1 MFKDGRLT
9 KDPVLVELRKK
20 YEENFGPFVMPP
32 FHYEVYHSY
41 EEYVQ
46 HCQTLYDKL
55 LKERGESKEQ

>member
-20 YEENFGPFVMPP
+20 YEENLGPFVMPG
-32 FHYEVYHSY
+32 FNFDEYGTY

-55 LKERGESKEQ
+55 MKERESKEQ